1 RGPTEAAVSTLETTQ
16 NHPFWDVAADEWV
29 DAADLVPG
37 RSVVT
42 SPTGELQLVVA
53 VDNYTG
59 AAEMRD
65 LTVATIHT
73 YYVFAGTTPVLVHNN
88 DDDDAPKFCQ
98 LPLFVFKDGEA
109 SSAAERAASVGG
121 NMSFQPVPRSLREA
135 MIQAH
140 IDATPPGQ
148 IPVFTCWRCGHSTT
162 NPANIHIGHVNVPRS
177 RGGNHNPVN
186 LCFEG
191 AACNLSAQD
200 RGSVTPGMSCAERGG
215 CGAPYGRYD

>member
-1 RGPTEAAVSTLETTQ
+1 MVWSGSQRLCA
-16 NHPFWDVAADEWV
+16 DVAVTVAVKPDCSVATDLLDYRVTAGHSHGPPAFV
-29 DAADLVPG
+29 DAQ
-37 RSVVT
+37 RSAH
-42 SPTGELQLVVA
+42 Q
-53 VDNYTG
+53 
-59 AAEMRD
+59 
-65 LTVATIHT
+65 T